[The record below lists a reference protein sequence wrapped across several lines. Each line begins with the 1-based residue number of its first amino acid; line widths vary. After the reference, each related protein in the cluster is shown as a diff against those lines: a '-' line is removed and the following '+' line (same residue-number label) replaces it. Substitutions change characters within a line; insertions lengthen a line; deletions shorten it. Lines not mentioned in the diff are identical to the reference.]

1 MSHEKYM
8 QRAINLAKLGAGYV
22 SPNPMVGAVIVHDN
36 KIIGEGYHQKYGEAH
51 AEVNAI
57 NWVLN
62 NYFDA
67 ENRLQQSTIYVSLE
81 PCSHFGKTPPCVDLL
96 IKHQLAHVVIGC
108 TDLNPL
114 VGGKGI
120 AKLQTAGIKVT
131 YGVLENECIDHNK
144 RFFTSI
150 NKQRPYII
158 LKWAQTADGF
168 FAPHGNL
175 KHWITSAT
183 AKTLVHKWRSQEDC
197 ILVGK
202 NTALIDNPQLN
213 VRLVEGRNPKRAVID
228 RDLELYKNL
237 FLFDDS
243 IETFVFNHKQTIIA
257 GNTKYIGIEEFDYL
271 LPQYILYQLY
281 LNDVQSLIIEG
292 GSKTLQTFIDAN
304 LWDEARVF
312 IGKAKL
318 LEGIKAPTIIG
329 KLISSCRVED
339 DNLKIIGTAQFP

>member
-1 MSHEKYM
+1 MPMTAENYM
-8 QRAINLAKLGAGYV
+8 HRALELANLGLGNV
-22 SPNPMVGAVIVHDN
+22 SPNPMVGAVIVLDN

-62 NYFDA
+62 NCLDA
-67 ENRLQQSTIYVSLE
+67 ENKLKLSTIYVSLE

-114 VGGKGI
+114 VAGKGI
-120 AKLQTAGIKVT
+120 AKLQSAGIKVT
-131 YGVLENECIDHNK
+131 YGVLESECLQLNK

-150 NKQRPYII
+150 TKHRPYII

-168 FAPHGNL
+168 FAPNGNL
-175 KHWITSAT
+175 QYWITSEP

-202 NTALIDNPQLN
+202 NTAKIDNPQLN
-213 VRLVEGRNPKRAVID
+213 VRLVAGRNPKRAVID
-228 RDLELYKNL
+228 RNLELSQQLNL
-237 FLFDDS
+237 FDNTQ
-243 IETFVFNHKQTIIA
+243 ETFVFNLNHTAVK
-257 GNTKYIGIEEFDYL
+257 GKTKYIAIEDFDYL

-281 LNDVQSLIIEG
+281 LNDVQSIIIEG
-292 GSKTLQTFIDAN
+292 GAKTLQTFIDAT
-304 LWDEARVF
+304 LWDEARIF
-312 IGKAKL
+312 TGKANL
-318 LEGIKAPTIIG
+318 IEGIKAPTFIG
-329 KLISSCRVED
+329 KLVSSCKVGNDSLDILE
-339 DNLKIIGTAQFP
+339 IA